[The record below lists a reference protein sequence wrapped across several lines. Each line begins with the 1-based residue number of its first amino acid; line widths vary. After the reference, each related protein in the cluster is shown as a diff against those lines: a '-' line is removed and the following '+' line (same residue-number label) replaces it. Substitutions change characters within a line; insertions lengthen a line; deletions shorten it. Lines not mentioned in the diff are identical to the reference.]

1 MKHLNSLL
9 AIVGLILL
17 IFIITEPQQATTQQ
31 VVTQQVA
38 TQQVAIQQAVTQ
50 QAVTQQVVTQQP
62 ATQQVENLTD
72 ESELASTEEEP
83 QTEDRANE
91 EVSHRLHI

>member
-1 MKHLNSLL
+1 MKHLNNLL

-31 VVTQQVA
+31 VVTQQLA
-38 TQQVAIQQAVTQ
+38 TQQVAIQQVVTQ
-50 QAVTQQVVTQQP
+50 QA

-72 ESELASTEEEP
+72 ESELASIEEEP
-83 QTEDRANE
+83 QAEDLAND

>member
-31 VVTQQVA
+31 VA
-38 TQQVAIQQAVTQ
+38 TQQVAIQQVVTQ
-50 QAVTQQVVTQQP
+50 QA

-72 ESELASTEEEP
+72 ESELASIEEEAP
-83 QTEDRANE
+83 AEDPVNE

>member
-1 MKHLNSLL
+1 MKHLYSLL

-31 VVTQQVA
+31 VVTQQV
-38 TQQVAIQQAVTQ
+38 
-50 QAVTQQVVTQQP
+50 VTQQVVTQQA

-72 ESELASTEEEP
+72 ESELASIEEEP
-83 QTEDRANE
+83 QAEDLAND

>member
-38 TQQVAIQQAVTQ
+38 TQQVAIQQ
-50 QAVTQQVVTQQP
+50 VVTQQP

-72 ESELASTEEEP
+72 ESELASIEEEP
-83 QTEDRANE
+83 QAEDLAND

>member
-31 VVTQQVA
+31 VVTQQEATQQEA
-38 TQQVAIQQAVTQ
+38 TQQVAIQQVVTQ
-50 QAVTQQVVTQQP
+50 QA

-72 ESELASTEEEP
+72 ESDLASIEEEP
-83 QTEDRANE
+83 PAEDPANE

>member
-38 TQQVAIQQAVTQ
+38 IQ

-72 ESELASTEEEP
+72 ESELASIEEEP
-83 QTEDRANE
+83 QAEDLAND

>member
-31 VVTQQVA
+31 VVTQQV
-38 TQQVAIQQAVTQ
+38 VTQ
-50 QAVTQQVVTQQP
+50 QA

-72 ESELASTEEEP
+72 ESELASIEEEP
-83 QTEDRANE
+83 QAEDLAND

>member
-31 VVTQQVA
+31 VVTQQEA
-38 TQQVAIQQAVTQ
+38 TQQVAI
-50 QAVTQQVVTQQP
+50 QQVVTQQP

-72 ESELASTEEEP
+72 ESELASIEEEP
-83 QTEDRANE
+83 QAEDLAND

>member
-31 VVTQQVA
+31 VVTQQV
-38 TQQVAIQQAVTQ
+38 
-50 QAVTQQVVTQQP
+50 VTQQVVTQQVVTQQA

-72 ESELASTEEEP
+72 ESELASIEEEP
-83 QTEDRANE
+83 QAEDLAND

>member
-31 VVTQQVA
+31 VVI
-38 TQQVAIQQAVTQ
+38 QQVAIQQAVTQ
-50 QAVTQQVVTQQP
+50 QVVTQQA

-72 ESELASTEEEP
+72 ESELASIEEEP
-83 QTEDRANE
+83 QAEDLANH

>member
-9 AIVGLILL
+9 AIVGLIFL

-31 VVTQQVA
+31 VVTQQV
-38 TQQVAIQQAVTQ
+38 
-50 QAVTQQVVTQQP
+50 VTQQVVTQQA

-72 ESELASTEEEP
+72 ESELASIEEEP
-83 QTEDRANE
+83 QAEDLAND

>member
-31 VVTQQVA
+31 VVTQQV
-38 TQQVAIQQAVTQ
+38 
-50 QAVTQQVVTQQP
+50 VTQQVVTQQA

-72 ESELASTEEEP
+72 ESELASIEEEP
-83 QTEDRANE
+83 QAEDTANE

>member
-31 VVTQQVA
+31 VVTQQVV
-38 TQQVAIQQAVTQ
+38 TQQIVTQ
-50 QAVTQQVVTQQP
+50 QA
-62 ATQQVENLTD
+62 ATQQVENLID
-72 ESELASTEEEP
+72 ESELASIEEEP
-83 QTEDRANE
+83 QAEDLAND

>member
-50 QAVTQQVVTQQP
+50 QVVKQQP

-83 QTEDRANE
+83 QTEDLANE

>member
-31 VVTQQVA
+31 VVTQQV
-38 TQQVAIQQAVTQ
+38 
-50 QAVTQQVVTQQP
+50 VTQQVVTQQP

-72 ESELASTEEEP
+72 ESELASIEEEP
-83 QTEDRANE
+83 QAEDLAND

>member
-31 VVTQQVA
+31 VA
-38 TQQVAIQQAVTQ
+38 TQQVAIQQVVTQ
-50 QAVTQQVVTQQP
+50 QA

-72 ESELASTEEEP
+72 ESELASIEEEP
-83 QTEDRANE
+83 QAEDLAND

>member
-38 TQQVAIQQAVTQ
+38 I
-50 QAVTQQVVTQQP
+50 QQVVTQQP

-72 ESELASTEEEP
+72 ESELASIEEEP
-83 QTEDRANE
+83 QAEDLAND

>member
-31 VVTQQVA
+31 VVTQQV
-38 TQQVAIQQAVTQ
+38 
-50 QAVTQQVVTQQP
+50 VTQQVVTQQA

-72 ESELASTEEEP
+72 ESELASIEEEP
-83 QTEDRANE
+83 QAEVLAND

>member
-38 TQQVAIQQAVTQ
+38 IQ

-83 QTEDRANE
+83 QTEDLANE

>member
-31 VVTQQVA
+31 VVTQQV
-38 TQQVAIQQAVTQ
+38 VTQ
-50 QAVTQQVVTQQP
+50 QA

-72 ESELASTEEEP
+72 ESELASIEEEP
-83 QTEDRANE
+83 QVEDLAND

>member
-31 VVTQQVA
+31 VVTQQV
-38 TQQVAIQQAVTQ
+38 
-50 QAVTQQVVTQQP
+50 VTQQVVTQQA

-72 ESELASTEEEP
+72 ESELASIEEEP
-83 QTEDRANE
+83 QAEDLAND

>member
-31 VVTQQVA
+31 VVA
-38 TQQVAIQQAVTQ
+38 
-50 QAVTQQVVTQQP
+50 QQVVTQQA

-72 ESELASTEEEP
+72 ESELASIEEEP
-83 QTEDRANE
+83 QAEDLAND

>member
-38 TQQVAIQQAVTQ
+38 I
-50 QAVTQQVVTQQP
+50 QQVVTQQA

-72 ESELASTEEEP
+72 ESELASIEEEP
-83 QTEDRANE
+83 QAEDLAND

>member
-50 QAVTQQVVTQQP
+50 QP

-72 ESELASTEEEP
+72 ESELASIEEEP
-83 QTEDRANE
+83 QAEDLAND

>member
-9 AIVGLILL
+9 AIVGLIFL

-31 VVTQQVA
+31 VVTQQV
-38 TQQVAIQQAVTQ
+38 VTQ
-50 QAVTQQVVTQQP
+50 QA

-72 ESELASTEEEP
+72 ESELASIEEEP
-83 QTEDRANE
+83 QAEDLAND